1 MAGNISFNPALTT
14 APQNTFLTSTQGY
27 YQGDF
32 VDDPSTRMELA
43 AGVLASTVSQPIWG
57 GMAITEAVS
66 AVGEGALGTT
76 LSLATSAGN
85 LTGFTVFTQAYN
97 AIITPGNTVPTSVA
111 GMTTNFFRLGC
122 GARIKVQVQP
132 ALVSSLEGGNINQA
146 LYWDPA
152 LQQLTASGT
161 SGAITLSGIK
171 VLSVNQNS
179 KVVNYNSGTG
189 AVTWATGPVAVIQI

>member
-14 APQNTFLTSTQGY
+14 APQGTFLTSTQGY

-43 AGVLASTVSQPIWG
+43 AGVLASSVSQPIWG
-57 GMAITEAVS
+57 GMAITESVS
-66 AVGEGALGTT
+66 TVGEGALGTT
-76 LSLATSAGN
+76 LSLATAAGN
-85 LTGFTVFTQAYN
+85 LTGFTVSTQAYN

-111 GMTTNFFRLGC
+111 GMTTNFFRLGS
-122 GARIKVQVQP
+122 GARIKVAVQSS
-132 ALVSSLEGGNINQA
+132 LVASLEGNAVNQA

-161 SGAITLSGIK
+161 AGAIALSGVN

-179 KVVNYNSGTG
+179 KVVSYNSGTG
-189 AVTWATGPVAVIQI
+189 AVSWAQGPVAVIKI